1 MSRFRILGKTEQVQ
15 IEARGTSTFASGNNI
30 VIVGDVCRRVITTT
44 LDPQLERPELREFRS
59 NPVATVL
66 ADRGAYIAA
75 CLTICRAYIVAG
87 RPSPAPRLAS
97 FEGWSDTVRSAL
109 IWLGKADC
117 VNSMET
123 SRDEDPERNELRAML
138 TAWSEAI
145 GVGPRHRLTLAKVLE
160 IAAQMTPVGYSKE
173 AAKHPDLQAAVHV
186 VATRGQSQHTD
197 IKVLGR
203 WMQKRKGR
211 VIDGLCFMVMSN
223 PKGGS
228 KWWVEEST
236 RRIN

>member
-1 MSRFRILGKTEQVQ
+1 
-15 IEARGTSTFASGNNI
+15 
-30 VIVGDVCRRVITTT
+30 
-44 LDPQLERPELREFRS
+44 
-59 NPVATVL
+59 
-66 ADRGAYIAA
+66 
-75 CLTICRAYIVAG
+75 
-87 RPSPAPRLAS
+87 
-97 FEGWSDTVRSAL
+97 
-109 IWLGKADC
+109 
-117 VNSMET
+117 
-123 SRDEDPERNELRAML
+123 ML

-236 RRIN
+236 RRINLKIPTKISSSKKKQADNEKRKKGVQRV